1 MLISSTEPFRYGLL
15 YGFIVVPYTVNKVA
29 SRCRTATK
37 SKNIK
42 LDFLNCKIEPLVK
55 SQEFRNLF
63 SNKTYTFIRF
73 INYTIKP
80 PPCPHTYRAIAI
92 TFIGTDPLYIDCSL
106 ISCLSLNHLVI
117 CGVKCIKPVDVR
129 IIPNI

>member
-80 PPCPHTYRAIAI
+80 PLSPYLSSYRYY
-92 TFIGTDPLYIDCSL
+92 LYRYRSPVHKLLVDKL
-106 ISCLSLNHLVI
+106 FVPQPPRHLWRKVY
-117 CGVKCIKPVDVR
+117 
-129 IIPNI
+129 